1 MVKYKENEK
10 KSVRT
15 RRVASDEQPP
25 KGTVGKPADPSL
37 DILSG
42 HALIRA
48 LRGCCKGEDSL
59 VQARE
64 REHREKSF
72 AERRWE
78 GSEG

>member
-1 MVKYKENEK
+1 MKKDSK
-10 KSVRT
+10 KSLRI
-15 RRVASDEQPP
+15 RPVADEQPP
-25 KGTVGKPADPSL
+25 KGSAGNLAAPSL
-37 DILSG
+37 DILSD

-64 REHREKSF
+64 REHREESF

-78 GSEG
+78 GE